1 MTTIWMGNDETG
13 YDVKKAAM
21 VFLERKG
28 FWVVNEGIDN
38 RLPAGCQTAA
48 QKVMNAIAHENCLC
62 GFWFGSF
69 PPFAGCSPCST
80 KKEAVKIRAGGSRLL
95 WVPANAPGL
104 SGRLFDIVLEFCET
118 KPRQAPATPLPPP
131 RQPFA
136 TASNA
141 PLLLSDTLRN
151 AHSSAPVQV
160 LLDTDMLTD
169 CDDVAALALLL
180 QLERIGLARILGIT
194 VSSGYPASAAVV
206 DAIDTFYGRGDI
218 PIGAPKD
225 GSGFRRDDSCFLD
238 KISAEFP
245 HALAGNDDAQ
255 NAVHLLRKALS
266 DAPPKSVKLV
276 TIGYLCNVAALLR
289 SSPDSLSPLSGME
302 LVREKVSE
310 LVCMT
315 GNFPDDPA
323 VDNVNFTR
331 SPQTALFTIRNY
343 PGRITF
349 VGRDIGHNVF
359 VGDRFHELPFSHP
372 LRRAYELHRG
382 RYGTDWDHHTA
393 DPSTILY
400 AVCGL
405 TPWYALQSG
414 SMLLND
420 DCSFSWDPTMESNK
434 SYLLQVADRHETA
447 RVIDALI
454 RLGKDALPQ
463 RRQY

>member
-1 MTTIWMGNDETG
+1 MKTIWMGNDETG

-28 FWVVNEGIDN
+28 FWVVNEGVDN

-48 QKVMNAIAHENCLC
+48 KKVLDAIARENCLC
-62 GFWFGSF
+62 GFWFGSN
-69 PPFAGCSPCST
+69 PPFPDCTSVSSPEDAAKART
-80 KKEAVKIRAGGSRLL
+80 RGTRLL
-95 WVPANAPGL
+95 WVPTRSPTPDA
-104 SGRLFDIVLEFCET
+104 RLFELVLAFCET
-118 KPRQAPATPLPPP
+118 APDCPPSTPP
-131 RQPFA
+131 RPKTPFA
-136 TASNA
+136 PPSDA
-141 PLLLSDTLRN
+141 PLLLSESLRC
-151 AHSSAPVQV
+151 APPKTPVQV

-180 QLERIGLARILGIT
+180 RLESIGLANILGIT

-206 DAIDTFYGRGDI
+206 DAIDTFYGRGNI
-218 PIGAPKD
+218 PVGAPKD

-238 KISAEFP
+238 KVAAEFP
-245 HALAGNDDAQ
+245 HAIAGNMEAQDA
-255 NAVHLLRKALS
+255 VSLLRQAL
-266 DAPPKSVKLV
+266 AAARPQSVKLV
-276 TIGYLCNVAALLR
+276 TISYLCNIAALLR
-289 SSPDSLSPLSGME
+289 SRPDRISPLSGMD

-323 VDNVNFTR
+323 IDNVNFTR

-359 VGDRFHELPFSHP
+359 VGDRFRELPSPHP

-382 RYGTDWDHHTA
+382 RYGNDWDHHTA

-405 TPWYALQSG
+405 RPWFALQSG

-420 DCSFSWDPTMESNK
+420 DCSFTWEPAVESNK

-454 RLGKDALPQ
+454 RLGKDALPP
-463 RRQY
+463 RPEK

>member
-1 MTTIWMGNDETG
+1 MTTVWMGNDETG
-13 YDVKKAAM
+13 YDAKKAAM

-28 FWVVNEGIDN
+28 YWVVNEGIDN
-38 RLPAGCQTAA
+38 RLLAGCQTAA
-48 QKVMNAIAHENCLC
+48 QKVLDAIAHENCLC
-62 GFWFGSF
+62 GFWFGSI
-69 PPFAGCSPCST
+69 PPFPGCTPAST
-80 KKEAVKIRAGGSRLL
+80 KEEAVNARSDGNRLL
-95 WVPANAPGL
+95 WVPANAPDLPGCL
-104 SGRLFDIVLEFCET
+104 SEIVLAFCET
-118 KPRQAPATPLPPP
+118 SPRETPPAPPAT

-136 TASNA
+136 TPSNE

-151 AHSSAPVQV
+151 APSATPVQV

-180 QLERIGLARILGIT
+180 QLERIGLTRILGIT

-218 PIGAPKD
+218 PVGAPKD
-225 GSGFRRDDSCFLD
+225 GSGYRRDDSCFLD
-238 KISAEFP
+238 KVSAEFP
-245 HALAGNDDAQ
+245 HKIAGNDDAQ
-255 NAVHLLRKALS
+255 DAVLLLRRSLAT
-266 DAPPKSVKLV
+266 ARPQSVKLV
-276 TIGYLCNVAALLR
+276 TIGYLCNVAALLQ
-289 SSPDSLSPLSGME
+289 SGPDSLSPLSGME

-323 VDNVNFTR
+323 IDNVNFTR
-331 SPQTALFTIRNY
+331 SPKTALFTIRNY

-359 VGDRFHELPFSHP
+359 VGDRFHELPSPHP

-382 RYGTDWDHHTA
+382 RYGTNWDHHTA

-405 TPWYALQSG
+405 TPWYALQTG
-414 SMLLND
+414 SMRLND
-420 DCSFSWDPTMESNK
+420 DCSFTWDPTVKSNK

-447 RVIDALI
+447 RLIDALI
-454 RLGKDALPQ
+454 RLGKDALPPSPPK
-463 RRQY
+463 